1 MEENAIGMPDS
12 FFERLNKKNGFDN
25 DTTVAPVDTPVDSG
39 TTPVATDKTIPSGM
53 PDSFFEKLNSQQH
66 YADTNNRAENYKTD
80 NL

>member
-12 FFERLNKKNGFDN
+12 FFERLNKKNGFAD
-25 DTTVAPVDTPVDSG
+25 DTTAAPVDSG

-66 YADTNNRAENYKTD
+66 YADTNNY
-80 NL
+80 LCFY